1 MLEARELSFL
11 EGRIVNFLSKLMPV
25 IGGMK
30 DSATTSNFNNYM
42 VYIRLF
48 SVKWVFAVSFKN

>member
-1 MLEARELSFL
+1 
-11 EGRIVNFLSKLMPV
+11 MPV